1 MAIRT
6 AKATWNGTL
15 KEGKGTMAL
24 GSGAFE
30 GSFSF
35 NTRMGD
41 EPGTN
46 PEELVGAALAGCFTM
61 ALNAGL
67 EKEGFKTGG
76 IKTDA
81 KVHFGKDDSGFAITR
96 IELFT
101 EAEVADIDDPKF
113 QEIVKATEK
122 GCPVSKALAATEIA
136 VEAKLIRVQAAG

>member
-15 KEGKGTMAL
+15 KEGSGTMAL

-46 PEELVGAALAGCFTM
+46 PEELLGAALAGCFTM

-67 EKEGFKTGG
+67 EKEGFKVNGV
-76 IKTDA
+76 KTDA
-81 KVHFGKDDSGFAITR
+81 KVHFGKDDTGFAVTSID
-96 IELFT
+96 LST
-101 EAEVADIDDPKF
+101 EAEVADIDEAKF
-113 QEIVKATEK
+113 QEIAAATEK
-122 GCPVSKALAATEIA
+122 GCPISKALASTKILLD
-136 VEAKLIRVQAAG
+136 AKLIKAQAAA

>member
-6 AKATWNGTL
+6 AKATWEGTL

-30 GSFSF
+30 GTFSF

-67 EKEGFKTGG
+67 EKEGFKVNGV
-76 IKTDA
+76 KTDA
-81 KVHFGKDDSGFAITR
+81 KVHFGKDDNGFAITS
-96 IELFT
+96 IDLST
-101 EAEVADIDDPKF
+101 EADVADIDEAKF
-113 QEIVKATEK
+113 QEIAKATEK
-122 GCPVSKALAATEIA
+122 GCPVSKALAATKINL
-136 VEAKLIRVQAAG
+136 EAKLTKAQAAG

>member
-1 MAIRT
+1 MAERS

-24 GSGAFE
+24 GSGSFE
-30 GSFSF
+30 GPFSF

-46 PEELVGAALAGCFTM
+46 PEELIGAALAGCFTM

-67 EKEGFKTGG
+67 EKEGFKTNG

-81 KVHFGKDDSGFAITR
+81 KVHFGKDAEGFAITR
-96 IELFT
+96 IDLLT
-101 EAEVADIDDPKF
+101 EADVAGIDDPKF
-113 QEIVKATEK
+113 QEIAANTKK
-122 GCPVSKALAATEIA
+122 GCPVSKALTGTEITLD
-136 VEAKLIRVQAAG
+136 AKLIKSQAAG

>member
-6 AKATWNGTL
+6 AKASWNGTL

-46 PEELVGAALAGCFTM
+46 PEELIGAALAGCFTM

-67 EKEGFKTGG
+67 EGAGFKPNGVKTG
-76 IKTDA
+76 A
-81 KVHFGKDDSGFAITR
+81 KVHFGKDDSGFAITS
-96 IELFT
+96 IELAT
-101 EAEVADIDDPKF
+101 EAAVPDIDEARF
-113 QEIVKATEK
+113 QEIAAATKK
-122 GCPVSKALAATEIA
+122 GCPVSKALSGTEI
-136 VEAKLIRVQAAG
+136 VLDAKLVKSQAA